1 MISFPH
7 GSYSPN
13 NKEKQKLSVF
23 SFPTTPRAH
32 FYGVPPKCPHST
44 HSHNTLSFPCT
55 HSYLHAPSPHIHSPS
70 LHTLLV
76 PLTSCYRYRRKR
88 RAQDTQW
95 GHCAPGGA
103 FGGRSSGLINRTK
116 EGHLFPWSSLIFL
129 PGLGAGV
136 NSRPW
141 GSSNLGGLKVMKET
155 GWGQSKKATG
165 AVLQGKGG
173 PESRGYSPAL
183 PGRAV
188 PVWTRLELKA
198 HANKEESAFC
208 LRWTLNTLL
217 EVAAATVLA
226 GRAPVLISQHDIPRF
241 LVLILS
247 PCKIYTGASKVDFSN
262 PSFKQKT
269 HCLQILYDCL
279 HKTDQAHLHNGRRTS
294 SVYQGKRTTTV
305 PSLI

>member
-1 MISFPH
+1 MEATLQTIKKSR
-7 GSYSPN
+7 N
-13 NKEKQKLSVF
+13 SVF

-32 FYGVPPKCPHST
+32 FYGVTPKRPHST
-44 HSHNTLSFPCT
+44 FWGNTNPQPQHTLLPLHN
-55 HSYLHAPSPHIHSPS
+55 SYLHAPSPHIHSPS

-88 RAQDTQW
+88 RAQHTQW

-103 FGGRSSGLINRTK
+103 FGGRSSGLINSTK
-116 EGHLFPWSSLIFL
+116 EGNLFPWSTLIFL

-165 AVLQGKGG
+165 VVLEGKGG
-173 PESRGYSPAL
+173 PQSRGYSPAL

-198 HANKEESAFC
+198 HANKEERAFC
-208 LRWTLNTLL
+208 LW
-217 EVAAATVLA
+217 
-226 GRAPVLISQHDIPRF
+226 
-241 LVLILS
+241 
-247 PCKIYTGASKVDFSN
+247 
-262 PSFKQKT
+262 
-269 HCLQILYDCL
+269 
-279 HKTDQAHLHNGRRTS
+279 
-294 SVYQGKRTTTV
+294 
-305 PSLI
+305 